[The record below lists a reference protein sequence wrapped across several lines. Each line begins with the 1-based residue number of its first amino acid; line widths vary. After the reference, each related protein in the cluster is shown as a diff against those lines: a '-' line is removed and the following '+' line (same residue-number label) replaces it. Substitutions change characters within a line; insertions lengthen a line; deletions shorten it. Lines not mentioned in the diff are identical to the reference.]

1 MVAARPSLSHRA
13 PCAGNGAHELD
24 HAALLY
30 SRTNPPSRAC
40 RTIRSPSSR
49 PRRRERAL
57 RVPIPAAVGKN
68 RLNYVRLGALAED
81 DAEIVAPDLVLII
94 IVAPTM
100 MAM

>member
-13 PCAGNGAHELD
+13 PCAVNGAHELD

-30 SRTNPPSRAC
+30 SRTNPPAGHAA
-40 RTIRSPSSR
+40 RSGR
-49 PRRRERAL
+49 QAL
-57 RVPIPAAVGKN
+57 AHEEVGASRVPIPAAVGKN